1 MDELYS
7 LGFLLNRASVALGK
21 TLNNRLQEANID
33 LPHSQFVVLRGL
45 YYRDGLSQ
53 LEISSLLFKDA
64 AAIKRTIDNLEK
76 KGYVERRQIHSQKNN
91 IFITDQ
97 GKAILPEALKVAQ
110 DVISKALA
118 DFDEEQAENL
128 KNSLNTTFENME
140 KLWGN

>member
-21 TLNNRLQEANID
+21 TLNNRLQEADID
-33 LPHSQFVVLRGL
+33 LPHSQFVVLRSL

-53 LEISSLLFKDA
+53 LEISNLLFKDA

-76 KGYVERRQIHSQKNN
+76 KGYVERRQVHSQKNN

-97 GKAILPEALKVAQ
+97 GKAVLPDAFKIAEGVVSEALAGFSEKE
-110 DVISKALA
+110 A
-118 DFDEEQAENL
+118 DNL
-128 KNSLNTTFENME
+128 KNTLNTIFENIE
-140 KLWGN
+140 KL